1 MRVLKIT
8 FLLLTVLILTVS
20 GRSSDVVVE
29 SNDKQPTYKTHK
41 QYDLIAHAKKRKALV
56 GQG

>member
-8 FLLLTVLILTVS
+8 FLLLAVLFLTVS
-20 GRSSDVVVE
+20 GQSSEVVVE
-29 SNDKQPTYKTHK
+29 NIPEQPTYKTHK
-41 QYDLIAHAKKRKALV
+41 QYDLIAHTKKRIKLR